1 MIQWLIQMW
10 NVELF
15 ESGDNIFLNSECGKT
30 VDQLAHNPIATEE
43 LLRWNDTNRKPFAS
57 TLYKFLLVMLCAAVR
72 KAAIL
77 QMKWLRA
84 R

>member
-10 NVELF
+10 DIKLV
-15 ESGDNIFLNSECGKT
+15 ESGGNIFLNPKCRKT
-30 VDQLAHNPIATEE
+30 VDQLANNPIAKLE

-57 TLYKFLLVMLCAAVR
+57 ILCTFLLVMLCAVVR

-77 QMKWLRA
+77 QMKWLRT